1 MGHRGDSF
9 LNFLLPFL
17 TQKKNGNN
25 GHNKHSIMNIEST
38 SAFAE
43 FNFSFYKLVMKP
55 VNNI

>member
-1 MGHRGDSF
+1 MPVF
-9 LNFLLPFL
+9 FTAFFN
-17 TQKKNGNN
+17 TKNGNN

-38 SAFAE
+38 SAFAK